1 MNLFHFF
8 FYCFYCWVWIGNCL
22 LGSNN
27 TRIKTSDSGVTLK
40 AENVALIRSC
50 VKFCLTYATYSSCD
64 FQYAFLGSFFSP
76 WLFSNWDTLKTKK
89 TLKWGMSEIRNKRG
103 SYSKLLLVDINEFLI
118 YLYKNK
124 FVNQNNGQ
132 SISSHIIIY
141 LIAQIFFFSFL
152 THSKRSLMPLV
163 DRTLGLDRLED
174 FFFLDL
180 FFCHY
185 VHCMRIVLT

>member
-1 MNLFHFF
+1 M
-8 FYCFYCWVWIGNCL
+8 
-22 LGSNN
+22 
-27 TRIKTSDSGVTLK
+27 
-40 AENVALIRSC
+40 ALIRSC

-64 FQYAFLGSFFSP
+64 FQYALLFLGSFFSP

-124 FVNQNNGQ
+124 LVNQNNGQ

-185 VHCMRIVLT
+185 VHCMKIVLT

>member
-1 MNLFHFF
+1 MRKILLDLRDIFLVRLSICTTFSRIFF
-8 FYCFYCWVWIGNCL
+8 F
-22 LGSNN
+22 S
-27 TRIKTSDSGVTLK
+27 
-40 AENVALIRSC
+40 
-50 VKFCLTYATYSSCD
+50 LT
-64 FQYAFLGSFFSP
+64 FFK
-76 WLFSNWDTLKTKK
+76 LRHFKTKK
-89 TLKWGMSEIRNKRG
+89 TLKWEMSETRNKRG

-118 YLYKNK
+118 YLYKSK
-124 FVNQNNGQ
+124 LVNQNNGQ

-174 FFFLDL
+174 FFSLDL

-185 VHCMRIVLT
+185 VHCMKIVLT